1 MTFEKQ
7 YTDELKWLPV
17 YIQCTWVA
25 GFLYPRKVKY
35 EQVISYN
42 RTLLDS
48 KYSAYKMKS
57 TYKWLNKR
65 VVGRLTG
72 SYHVREDGVIW
83 LEVEGWYLNRTKTVW
98 MRELDIWFAAKDAI
112 PNKND
117 WEFIPYSE
125 DGKDGNDNKD
135 KKTFFSLLLS
145 AVALLNFIS

>member
-7 YTDELKWLPV
+7 YAEELKWLPV

-25 GFLYPRKVKY
+25 GFLYPRKVKH

-48 KYSAYKMKS
+48 KYSAYNMKS

-65 VVGRLTG
+65 VLGRLTG

-98 MRELDIWFAAKDAI
+98 MREADVWFTLKEAE

-117 WEFIPYSE
+117 IDFIP
-125 DGKDGNDNKD
+125 GTKNDIPTTTSKTG
-135 KKTFFSLLLS
+135 KTFTLVSI
-145 AVALLNFIS
+145 AVALFNFLS

>member
-7 YTDELKWLPV
+7 YTDELHWLPV

-25 GFLYPRKVKY
+25 GFLYPRKVKH
-35 EQVISYN
+35 EEVISYN

-98 MRELDIWFAAKDAI
+98 MREADIWFDKKDAE
-112 PNKND
+112 PNPND
-117 WEFIPYSE
+117 VEFIPGAKGTEVPVTSS
-125 DGKDGNDNKD
+125 
-135 KKTFFSLLLS
+135 KTNTFTWVSI
-145 AVALLNFIS
+145 AVALLNILS

>member
-1 MTFEKQ
+1 MIFEKQ
-7 YTDELKWLPV
+7 YTEDLKWLPV

-25 GFLYPRKVKY
+25 GFFYPRKVKH

-48 KYSAYKMKS
+48 KYSAYTMKS

-98 MRELDIWFAAKDAI
+98 MREADIWFSLKEAE

-117 WEFIPYSE
+117 IDFIP
-125 DGKDGNDNKD
+125 GAKNDIPTTTSKTG
-135 KKTFFSLLLS
+135 KTFTFVSIAIALFNFLS
-145 AVALLNFIS
+145 